1 MSDPSDSPS
10 PGERLSTLV
19 ESSRAG
25 DRAAFEEVVRLTG
38 RSLFARLYLETGDP
52 HRAEDLAQETFLL
65 AWKRLHDLQDARKFH
80 GWLASIAHRVVIDAA
95 RYDAR
100 KKRWAAIWTG
110 ATPAPARAVE
120 SIKDRAAT
128 PSESAERDDE
138 RKRVLSALRSMPKEY
153 REVLSLRYLAGADV
167 ESIAQQLD
175 ATPGSVRGLLQRGI
189 KLLRETMETRSGGT
203 ADERG

>member
-1 MSDPSDSPS
+1 MSDEDASNNPADQ
-10 PGERLSTLV
+10 LTALV
-19 ESSRAG
+19 QSSRAG

-65 AWKRLHDLQDARKFH
+65 AWKRLRDLQDATKFP

-110 ATPAPARAVE
+110 AAPAPARAVE
-120 SIKDRAAT
+120 TIKDRAAT

-138 RKRVLSALRSMPKEY
+138 RRRVLAALRSLPSEY
-153 REVLSLRYLAGADV
+153 REVLALRYLAGADV
-167 ESIAQQLD
+167 ESIAQQ
-175 ATPGSVRGLLQRGI
+175 TGVTVGSVRGLLQRGI
-189 KLLRETMETRSGGT
+189 KLLREAMEAGRWGS
-203 ADERG
+203 RG